1 MKFFFTLFL
10 LISLSFFLTNCSFK
24 NENLIKPKK
33 ILPLE
38 TLYREAF
45 KNFEN
50 GKYQD
55 AIRLFGEVE
64 KNYGYTEWAAKAL
77 LIKSYIYYDSSRYIL
92 ALENLK
98 NFKKFHSGNKEIAY
112 AEYLISICLFEQIN
126 LTSRD
131 QTNTRLALQQ
141 FNKFIKSYPNTLYAE
156 DLNLKLD
163 LINDQLA
170 GKEMYVARYY
180 QKREK
185 WFAALRRL
193 NNILENYQTTIYIEE
208 ALHRMVEIHYKIGNL
223 NTAKKYASILGYNF
237 NESEWFKKSYKIL
250 VDENYI
256 IEKTNKKINL
266 RKKLKNILKER
277 LNILIKE

>member
-1 MKFFFTLFL
+1 MKNFFVTIILIFASSFL
-10 LISLSFFLTNCSFK
+10 INCSFK
-24 NENLIKPKK
+24 NENLIKPRK

-38 TLYREAF
+38 ILYREAF

-64 KNYGYTEWAAKAL
+64 KNYAYSEWAAKGL
-77 LIKSYIYYDSSRYIL
+77 LIKSYIYYDSSRYVE

-98 NFKKFHSGNKEIAY
+98 NFKKLHSGNKDIIY
-112 AEYLISICLFEQIN
+112 ADYLVSICLYEQIN

-141 FNKFIKSYPNTLYAE
+141 VSKFIKSYPGTLYAE
-156 DLNLKLD
+156 DLKLKLD

-185 WFAALRRL
+185 WIAALSRL
-193 NNILENYQTTIYIEE
+193 NKILENFQTTIYVEE

-223 NTAKKYASILGYNF
+223 DSAKKYASILGYNF
-237 NESEWFKKSYKIL
+237 NESEWFKRSYKII

-256 IEKTNKKINL
+256 ISKKNEKKNTREKF
-266 RKKLKNILKER
+266 KNILKER
-277 LNILIKE
+277 LKILIKE